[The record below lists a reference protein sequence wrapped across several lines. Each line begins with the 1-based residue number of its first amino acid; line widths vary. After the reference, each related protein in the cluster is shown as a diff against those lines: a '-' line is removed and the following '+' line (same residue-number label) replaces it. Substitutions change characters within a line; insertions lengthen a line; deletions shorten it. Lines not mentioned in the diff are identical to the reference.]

1 MALKE
6 INWQNPDDGVSVEWR
21 DVETAMVR
29 LYVEPYDDQWRIIEF
44 TKDWVPM
51 VYKGKYFPTSEEAVR
66 YAKTFHPLLHKFV
79 PSVPDG
85 RSCLI
90 CGWDEHRHLLK
101 GYE

>member
-6 INWQNPDDGVSVEWR
+6 IKNPDDGIAVEWI
-21 DVETAMVR
+21 DEETAQCR
-29 LYVEPYDDQWRIIEF
+29 LVVEKFVNKWRIIEF
-44 TKDWVPM
+44 TKDLVPL
-51 VYKGKYFPTSEEAVR
+51 VYKGKYFNSSEEATR
-66 YAKTFHPLLHKFV
+66 YTKSFHPLLHKFV

-85 RSCLI
+85 RACLI